1 MDNDHPNQE
10 LVKCVVVGDT
20 AVGKTRLI
28 RSRACDTPLTLSQL
42 LTTHIP
48 TVWAVD
54 QYRIHKEVLKR
65 SVEVV
70 DGVNVSLRL
79 WDTFGD
85 HDKDRRFAYGRSDVV
100 LLCFSVANPLS
111 LRNCKV
117 IWYPEIRQFC
127 PNTPI
132 VLVGCKND
140 LRFMYREEEFL
151 RLCRERS
158 PFFRPLK
165 ETDIVPSMQG
175 REIAKDIG
183 APYYEASVL
192 TKYGVSEVFENV
204 IRAALLSRRQQRFW
218 MTNLKHVRYPLLQSP
233 FCPPKPV
240 RLKVSVPPSHFS
252 EDLLALFVN
261 QWCYDATFLV
271 GKKEICVHKVVL
283 AAASDT
289 FYNLFTTDQQLPTPA
304 DSAIELCGS
313 ESAGSSANTEINLL
327 SNSLETMEVTE
338 QDNYYR
344 PLQIIYQGKETE
356 RRDSSV
362 EVTMISVSQNIYSEV
377 LLHCLR
383 FLYCGMND
391 ISAQRNFS
399 KLKEGSTLLNIS
411 ELQEILTLAG
421 DDDYHLGD
429 ELCQKY
435 IEKFQERMLTI
446 CLNAGLFSDIL
457 FQLEDGI
464 FPAHK
469 SILIARC
476 DVMAAM
482 FSGDF
487 CESSAKIVQFPGV
500 SRECFKQ
507 LLVYLYTDRVDT
519 TVSSANCL
527 PLLELA
533 NRLCL
538 PRLVAS
544 IEQKVVSELI
554 EMCQKGIN
562 TTELTLKLLEPCQI
576 HNAEQLAEWCLHDIA
591 INYNSVCLN
600 NMKLLRKLHPE
611 NQAYLN
617 KNRWPPVWYTKEYE
631 YYEQCL
637 RQRHWQEKPPKPSRP
652 KKTSCRQV
660 MRCLCFRQKSKNSFS
675 KSAVCN
681 A

>member
-28 RSRACDTPLTLSQL
+28 RSRACDAPLTLSQL

-100 LLCFSVANPLS
+100 LLCFSVTNPLS

-165 ETDIVPSMQG
+165 ESDIVPSVQG
-175 REIAKDIG
+175 REIAKEIG

-240 RLKVSVPPSHFS
+240 RLKVTVPPSHYS
-252 EDLLALFVN
+252 EEMLSLFLN
-261 QWCYDATFLV
+261 QWCYDAMFLV
-271 GKKEICVHKVVL
+271 GKKEICVHRVVL
-283 AAASDT
+283 AAASE
-289 FYNLFTTDQQLPTPA
+289 FFFNFFTTDHQSPTPA
-304 DSAIELCGS
+304 DSAIELCSS
-313 ESAGSSANTEINLL
+313 ESAGSSANTEITVL

-338 QDNYYR
+338 QDDYHR
-344 PLQIIYQGKETE
+344 PFQILYHSKEIE
-356 RRDSSV
+356 RRDSSGD
-362 EVTMISVSQNIYSEV
+362 VTVITVMKNICSDI
-377 LLHCLR
+377 LHQCLR
-383 FLYCGMND
+383 FLYCGKSDNCT
-391 ISAQRNFS
+391 QRSFS
-399 KLKEGSTLLNIS
+399 DLKEGSTILEIS
-411 ELQEILTLAG
+411 ELKEILAVSG
-421 DDDYHLGD
+421 DDNYDLD
-429 ELCQKY
+429 EESCQKY
-435 IEKFQERMLTI
+435 IERMQERMHIL
-446 CLNAGLFSDIL
+446 CLNTGLFSDVL

-464 FPAHK
+464 VPAHK
-469 SILIARC
+469 PILIARC

-487 CESSAKIVQFPGV
+487 CESSAKIVPFPGV
-500 SRECFKQ
+500 SKECFKQ
-507 LLVYLYTDRVDT
+507 LLVYLYTDNVDT
-519 TVSSANCL
+519 SVSATNCL

-538 PRLVAS
+538 PHLVAAV
-544 IEQKVVSELI
+544 EERVVSELI

-562 TTELTLKLLEPCQI
+562 TTELTLKLLEQCQI
-576 HNAEQLAEWCLHDIA
+576 HNADQLAEWCLHDIA

-600 NMKLLRKLHPE
+600 NMKLLRNLHPE

-617 KNRWPPVWYTKEYE
+617 KNRWPPIWYTKEYE

-652 KKTSCRQV
+652 KKTSCRQI
-660 MRCLCFRQKSKNSFS
+660 MGCLCFRPKSKSFS